1 MLRLAARHQLVVAT
15 GHLSAYESRVVA
27 EAAFEA
33 GVRHVIAT
41 HPEFPQQ
48 DMSLDD
54 QLALAGQGAFLER
67 CFTTPFTG
75 KYDWA
80 RMAGNIRATG
90 AEHTIITSDLGQPH
104 NPPVEDGLPLMADAL
119 RAAGFTD
126 EEITTM
132 IVSNSP
138 LLAGPDQG
146 DAWPPERGAA
156 GPRPAGPRPAGGRC
170 VTTMD
175 GFGRLLVVSAH
186 AADFVWRAAGYIS
199 VVTSAFGE
207 AHVVC
212 LSYGEHG
219 ESPGAWKQPGMT
231 VDRVKEIRR
240 AEAEAAGQVLGASMH
255 FLDKGDYPLQDN
267 EELVL
272 ELAELMRELQPGVIL
287 THSRADPYNYDHP
300 RAADL
305 TLRARMVAQAQGR
318 PSAHPVLGAP
328 PVFRFEPHQPEM
340 CEFRPDV
347 LVDITPVF
355 DLKQQAMAAMGS
367 QEHLVRY
374 YEDLAE
380 RRGVQARR
388 NGGAASIRYAEAYQR
403 VFPQVSGVLA

>member
-1 MLRLAARHQLVVAT
+1 
-15 GHLSAYESRVVA
+15 
-27 EAAFEA
+27 
-33 GVRHVIAT
+33 
-41 HPEFPQQ
+41 
-48 DMSLDD
+48 
-54 QLALAGQGAFLER
+54 
-67 CFTTPFTG
+67 
-75 KYDWA
+75 
-80 RMAGNIRATG
+80 
-90 AEHTIITSDLGQPH
+90 
-104 NPPVEDGLPLMADAL
+104 
-119 RAAGFTD
+119 
-126 EEITTM
+126 
-132 IVSNSP
+132 
-138 LLAGPDQG
+138 
-146 DAWPPERGAA
+146 
-156 GPRPAGPRPAGGRC
+156 

-255 FLDKGDYPLQDN
+255 FLDRGDYPLPDSD
-267 EELVL
+267 ELVL

-287 THSRADPYNYDHP
+287 THSRIDPYNYDHP

-355 DLKQQAMAAMGS
+355 DLKQRAMAAMGT

-388 NGGAASIRYAEAYQR
+388 NGGLASIRYAEAYQR